1 MTLEII
7 DYKAKRRDKLIIM
20 MEIISIAKSGTSK
33 THIMFKANLSFSQL
47 NEYINFLT
55 KHGLLQNTTLDAKA
69 VYVPTTKGL
78 EFVEKQQSII
88 GMFSDDCYK
97 SPLKVSLFNS
107 AGEKCSRSFG
117 SALSGHC

>member
-1 MTLEII
+1 MTWEII

-20 MEIISIAKSGTSK
+20 MEIIYIAKGGTSK

-55 KHGLLQNTTLDAKA
+55 KHGLLQKTLLDGKA
-69 VYVPTTKGL
+69 VYVPTGKGL

-97 SPLKVSLFNS
+97 SPLKVSLFNH
-107 AGEKCSRSFG
+107 AGEKGGKGFG
-117 SALSGHC
+117 PALSAHC

>member
-1 MTLEII
+1 
-7 DYKAKRRDKLIIM
+7 M

-55 KHGLLQNTTLDAKA
+55 KHGLLQKTLLDGKA
-69 VYVPTTKGL
+69 VYVPTSKGL

-97 SPLKVSLFNS
+97 SPLKVSIFNDDK
-107 AGEKCSRSFG
+107 ERNRSFN
-117 SALSGHC
+117 APLTPHY

>member
-55 KHGLLQNTTLDAKA
+55 KHGLLQKTQLDGKA
-69 VYVPTTKGL
+69 VYVPTSKGL

-97 SPLKVSLFNS
+97 SPLKVSLFN
-107 AGEKCSRSFG
+107 GDNQKNRSFN
-117 SALSGHC
+117 APLTAQC